1 MKLQQQMQI
10 PHFKHGFI
18 PFCLVFTLAL
28 SFSARALVILQYHH
42 VADNTPKATTIS
54 PELFEA
60 HLDFIEKNNFKVV
73 PITELRDYLKKGST
87 VPDGAVMITFDD
99 GYRSIYSEAFPR
111 LKNRKWPFTVF
122 INSQPHDEKNPLYI
136 QWDQLREMA
145 QHGATIANHSDSHPH
160 MIRRGSE
167 ESHKAWQ
174 QWREQQIDF
183 AEKRIKKEIG
193 TSHKM
198 FAYPFGEYDLELE
211 KMLER
216 KGYLAFGQQSG
227 PVANTSDPQAIP
239 RFPFGGDYG
248 TGDDFANKLFSL
260 PLRVSSV
267 VTESQD
273 GLAIYGPEVAVEIDI
288 PRLRITTPLARYI
301 KNFNCYASGQG
312 LIKTQVQGGSI
323 IVEANRPIPAGRS
336 RYNCTAKAGNGR
348 YYWYSH
354 FFIKRN
360 RDGSWY
366 QE

>member
-1 MKLQQQMQI
+1 MRI
-10 PHFKHGFI
+10 NIFKTVLI
-18 PFCLVFTLAL
+18 PFCLGLTCFTLSPAQ
-28 SFSARALVILQYHH
+28 ALVILQYHH
-42 VADNTPKATTIS
+42 VATDTPKSTSVT

-60 HLDFIEKNNFKVV
+60 HLQFIEQNNFKV
-73 PITELRDYLKKGST
+73 IAISELRNYLKKGSSI
-87 VPDGAVMITFDD
+87 PDGTVIITFDD

-111 LKNRKWPFTVF
+111 LKKRKWPFTVF
-122 INSQPHDEKNPLYI
+122 INTQPHDEKNPLYI

-145 QHGATIANHSDSHPH
+145 KHGATIANHSDSHPH
-160 MIRRGSE
+160 MIRRGSQE
-167 ESHKAWQ
+167 DYKAWE

-193 TSHKM
+193 TSPKL
-198 FAYPFGEYDLELE
+198 FAYPFGEYDQELE
-211 KMLER
+211 SMLER

-227 PVANTSDPQAIP
+227 PVANTSNPQSIP

-248 TGDDFANKLFSL
+248 SGDDFANKLFSL
-260 PLRVSSV
+260 PLPLSSV
-267 VTESQD
+267 VAESQE
-273 GLAIYGPEVAVEIDI
+273 GRAIRGPEVPVEIDI

-312 LIKTQVQGGSI
+312 LIKTKVQGGSI
-323 IVEANRPIPAGRS
+323 IVEANRPIAVGRS
-336 RYNCTAKAGNGR
+336 RYNCTASAGNGR
-348 YYWYSH
+348 FYWYSH